1 MRPFLNAELT
11 AMADFLSGVFT
22 FLRKRDRRHNKDLPA
37 TILGYRFRDTDL
49 LREALTHRSYA
60 NSVSDHPTYE
70 RLEFLGDS
78 VLGLIVAKHLY
89 LRHPEESEGQLTKR
103 KASLVNLK
111 TLTSVAKREGLGQW
125 IRLSPEEDKAGG
137 RKRGSILSD
146 VFESVIGAIYIDGG
160 ADAVEGVLQR
170 TLLVPLSEDAPDL
183 LEVNYKG
190 DLLEYLQGRGLG
202 MPRYEVVD
210 ESGPDHQKI
219 FTVVVHAH
227 GQTAGRGVGPNKKDA
242 EQLAA
247 REALKSFGAHVNGD
261 SVPA

>member
-1 MRPFLNAELT
+1 
-11 AMADFLSGVFT
+11 MAGLLSRITSLFQSRG
-22 FLRKRDRRHNKDLPA
+22 RRYDDLPTA
-37 TILGYRFRDTDL
+37 ILGYRFRDREL

-78 VLGLIVAKHLY
+78 VLGLVVARHLFV
-89 LRHPEESEGQLTKR
+89 RHPEQSEGQLTKR

-111 TLTSVAKREGLGQW
+111 TLTQVAKREGLGQW

-146 VFESVIGAIYIDGG
+146 VFESVLGAIYLDGG
-160 ADAVEGVLQR
+160 LEAATAVIER
-170 TLLVPLSEDAPDL
+170 TILVPLSEDVPEL

-190 DLLEYLQGRGLG
+190 DLLEYLQGRGWG
-202 MPRYEVVD
+202 MPRYEVID
-210 ESGPDHQKI
+210 ETGPDHQKI
-219 FTVVVHAH
+219 FTVVVYAH
-227 GQTAGRGVGPNKKDA
+227 GQLAGRGVGSNKKDA

-247 REALKSFGAHVNGD
+247 REALRTLGVNVNGD

>member
-1 MRPFLNAELT
+1 
-11 AMADFLSGVFT
+11 MADLLSRISSLFG
-22 FLRKRDRRHNKDLPA
+22 RKNRRRGSDADLPIS
-37 TILGYRFRDTDL
+37 ILGYRFRDTDL

-78 VLGLIVAKHLY
+78 VLGLIVARQLFIK
-89 LRHPEESEGQLTKR
+89 HPEQSEGQLTKR

-111 TLTSVAKREGLGQW
+111 TLTQVAKREGLGQW
-125 IRLSPEEDKAGG
+125 VRLSPEEDKAGG

-146 VFESVIGAIYIDGG
+146 VFESVLGAIYLDGG
-160 ADAVEGVLQR
+160 LEAATKVIER
-170 TLLVPLSEDAPDL
+170 TILVPLSEDAPEL
-183 LEVNYKG
+183 IEVNYKG
-190 DLLEYLQGRGLG
+190 DLLEYLQGKGMG
-202 MPRYEVVD
+202 MPRYEVID
-210 ESGPDHQKI
+210 EAGPDHQKI

-227 GQTAGRGVGPNKKDA
+227 GHTAGRGVGPNKKDA

-247 REALKSFGAHVNGD
+247 REALKSLGVQVNGD

>member
-1 MRPFLNAELT
+1 
-11 AMADFLSGVFT
+11 MADFFSRITSLFT
-22 FLRKRDRRHNKDLPA
+22 RWPRAATGDLPD
-37 TILGYRFRDTDL
+37 TILGYRFRNTEL

-78 VLGLIVAKHLY
+78 VLGLIVAKHLF
-89 LRHPEESEGQLTKR
+89 LKHPEQTEGQLTKR

-111 TLTSVAKREGLGQW
+111 TLTQVAKREGIGQW

-137 RKRGSILSD
+137 RRRGSILSD
-146 VFESVIGAIYIDGG
+146 VFESVLGAIYLDGG
-160 ADAVEGVLQR
+160 LDAAAAVVER
-170 TLLVPLSEDAPDL
+170 ILLVPLAEDVPEL
-183 LEVNYKG
+183 VEVNYKG

-202 MPRYEVVD
+202 MPRYEVID
-210 ESGPDHQKI
+210 ESGPDHQKV

-227 GQTAGRGVGPNKKDA
+227 GQIAGRGVGSNKKDA

-247 REALKSFGAHVNGD
+247 REALQTLGVHVNGE
-261 SVPA
+261 SVAT

>member
-1 MRPFLNAELT
+1 
-11 AMADFLSGVFT
+11 MADFLTRITSLFGRRPRVFT
-22 FLRKRDRRHNKDLPA
+22 TDLPE
-37 TILGYRFRDTDL
+37 TILGYRFRSTDL

-78 VLGLIVAKHLY
+78 VLGLVVAKHLF
-89 LRHPEESEGQLTKR
+89 LKHPEQSEGQLTKR

-111 TLTSVAKREGLGQW
+111 TLTQVAKREGIGQW

-137 RKRGSILSD
+137 RRRGSILSD
-146 VFESVIGAIYIDGG
+146 VFESLLGAIYLDGG
-160 ADAVEGVLQR
+160 LDAAAAVVER
-170 TLLVPLSEDAPDL
+170 TILVPLAEDVPEL
-183 LEVNYKG
+183 MEINYKG

-202 MPRYEVVD
+202 MPRYEVID
-210 ESGPDHQKI
+210 ESGPDHQKV

-227 GQTAGRGVGPNKKDA
+227 GQIAGRGVGSNKKDA

-247 REALKSFGAHVNGD
+247 REALQSLGIHVNGE
-261 SVPA
+261 SVAT

>member
-1 MRPFLNAELT
+1 
-11 AMADFLSGVFT
+11 MADFISRIASLFG
-22 FLRKRDRRHNKDLPA
+22 RRSRRRNADLPA
-37 TILGYRFRDTDL
+37 SILGYRFRDTDL

-78 VLGLIVAKHLY
+78 VLGLVVAKNLF
-89 LRHPEESEGQLTKR
+89 LKHPEESEGQLTKR

-111 TLTSVAKREGLGQW
+111 TLTAVAKREGLGPW

-146 VFESVIGAIYIDGG
+146 VFESVIGAIYLDGG
-160 ADAVEGVLQR
+160 PEAVAAVLER
-170 TLLVPLSEDAPDL
+170 TLLVPLSEDVPDL
-183 LEVNYKG
+183 MEVNYKG

-202 MPRYEVVD
+202 MPRYEVID

-219 FTVVVHAH
+219 FTVVVHAQ
-227 GQTAGRGVGPNKKDA
+227 GRAAGRGIGPNKKDA

-247 REALKSFGAHVNGD
+247 REALRSLGVHANGD